1 MLTPAQTLGGRIRRA
16 RQAQGLSLDDVVAR
30 LDRCVTKAA
39 LSKYELGK
47 SMPGPTM
54 LRKLGRILGVPS
66 SHFLGHPDQDV
77 AQVSWVVHQRHLRL
91 AKRRQQRIQAFAEQ
105 RAEAFLGLLRLLHPA
120 ERPRFPSPRPVGS
133 LEEAES
139 AALLLR
145 KEWGLGSGPIERLV
159 EHVEDSGTLIV
170 GGPQAERFDAISG
183 RTESGFLVIVLDLS
197 RPSNR
202 LRLDL
207 AHELGHL
214 LLDRAGSRPK
224 EEEVLAQR
232 FAAAFLVPAE
242 AARHELGRRRAHITR
257 EELEHLERK
266 YGFSVQ
272 AWIRRARDVGI
283 ITETAYRQWQLV
295 FRAQALNV
303 QETATY
309 AVEEEPRRFRLLCL
323 QALAERLVDS
333 AWVGR
338 HCPELVGHLA
348 ETKASRIQQLLR
360 LPLEQRQAIL
370 EANAE
375 HAAEDYGRDPEVR
388 EWLDFDDAMD
398 EAGKDPP

>member
-1 MLTPAQTLGGRIRRA
+1 MPTPAQTLGGRIRRA

-54 LRKLGRILGVPS
+54 LRKLGRILEVPP
-66 SHFLGHPDQDV
+66 SHFLGHPDESD
-77 AQVSWVVHQRHLRL
+77 ARVSWIVHERHLRPG
-91 AKRRQQRIQAFAEQ
+91 KRRQQRIQAFAEQ

-139 AALLLR
+139 AALVLR

-159 EHVEDSGTLIV
+159 ERAEDSGTLIV
-170 GGPQAERFDAISG
+170 GGPEDGRFDAISG

-202 LRLDL
+202 LRLDV

-224 EEEVLAQR
+224 EEEILAQH
-232 FAAAFLVPAE
+232 FTAAFLVPAE

-283 ITETAYRQWQLV
+283 ITEAAYRQWQVV
-295 FRAQALNV
+295 FRAGALNV
-303 QETATY
+303 QETAGY
-309 AVEEEPRRFRLLCL
+309 GGEEEPRRFKLLCL

-338 HCPELVGHLA
+338 YCPELAGHLA
-348 ETKASRIQQLLR
+348 ETEDSRIQKLLR
-360 LPLEQRQAIL
+360 LSPEQRRPIL
-370 EANAE
+370 EAEAE
-375 HAAEDYGRDPEVR
+375 NAAEDYGRDPEVR
-388 EWLDFDDAMD
+388 EWLDFDDAID